1 MKAAWAASA
10 ALVASLI
17 EADEPLQSFSEL
29 EGLFTGNDVSEM
41 KSFPLMISGT
51 VDQPVALSPEL
62 IVVYRWMRIAEK
74 LFEFECWPRYVVY
87 I

>member
-1 MKAAWAASA
+1 MKAAWAAST

-29 EGLFTGNDVSEM
+29 EGLSTGNDVSEM

-62 IVVYRWMRIAEK
+62 IVVYRWMRIAGK
-74 LFEFECWPRYVVY
+74 LLEFECWPRYVVY